1 MTGEGAAARRETLM
15 SSLDRQVDG
24 HGLVFD
30 LAHEEAQL
38 QALPADKHGRTAR
51 TLLKSGPLRITLI
64 ALAPGGSLPEHS
76 AAGPITVQPLRGRLR
91 LTLEGATHD
100 LGPGTVMSIGAR
112 VRHAVESEGGASFL
126 LTVAMP
132 DAGVGAGHE

>member
-1 MTGEGAAARRETLM
+1 M
-15 SSLDRQVDG
+15 SSLDRPIDG

-64 ALAPGGSLPEHS
+64 ALAPGGSLPEH
-76 AAGPITVQPLRGRLR
+76 ATAGPITVQPLRGRMA
-91 LTLEGATHD
+91 LTVEGASHD
-100 LGPGTVMSIGAR
+100 LGPGMVMSIGAR
-112 VRHAVESEGGASFL
+112 VRHAVTSAGGTSFL

-132 DAGVGAGHE
+132 DAGEGAAGG

>member
-1 MTGEGAAARRETLM
+1 M
-15 SSLDRQVDG
+15 SSLDRPLDG

-30 LAHEEAQL
+30 LAHEDEQL
-38 QALPADKHGRTAR
+38 KALAADKHGRTAR

-91 LTLEGATHD
+91 LTMDGKGYD

-112 VRHAVESEGGASFL
+112 VRHAVDAAAGASFL

-132 DAGVGAGHE
+132 DSD